1 MIRVNRVDKISSV
14 FGRVE
19 GCRGSIWL
27 VASVPDKKALARSK
41 LFDLGLNQSQ
51 VRKTCHISIDYF
63 RPIK

>member
-1 MIRVNRVDKISSV
+1 MDEISSV
-14 FGRVE
+14 FGGIE

-27 VASVPDKKALARSK
+27 VASVPNKKALARSK

-51 VRKTCHISIDYF
+51 VCKTCYISIDFF